1 MDYKELGKKI
11 QEKTILNNIVN
22 ENTTQAFSI
31 FKETA
36 KSISKDL
43 EKEFPD
49 INTGFTD
56 KGEFEFEI
64 RFGTDVLVFLMHSN
78 VFEFSRMHD
87 VMQLPY
93 VKQDKKR
100 SYCGMISIYN
110 FLADSFDYNR
120 IMDYGYLI
128 ARIFVN
134 NENHYFIEGKREV
147 GALYTSFSHTIVDN
161 DSVRDIIMSSMD
173 YTNSFDLLTPPFD
186 EVKIISVDEIN
197 SKFNAKRQI
206 TAKRLGFEFKQDK
219 D

>member
-1 MDYKELGKKI
+1 
-11 QEKTILNNIVN
+11 
-22 ENTTQAFSI
+22 
-31 FKETA
+31 
-36 KSISKDL
+36 
-43 EKEFPD
+43 
-49 INTGFTD
+49 
-56 KGEFEFEI
+56 
-64 RFGTDVLVFLMHSN
+64 
-78 VFEFSRMHD
+78 
-87 VMQLPY
+87 
-93 VKQDKKR
+93 
-100 SYCGMISIYN
+100 
-110 FLADSFDYNR
+110 
-120 IMDYGYLI
+120 
-128 ARIFVN
+128 VN

>member
-22 ENTTQAFSI
+22 ENTTQAFSM

-56 KGEFEFEI
+56 KGKFEFEI